1 MSDKSH
7 KGMKIALIGL
17 IIGLLGFFLDVV
29 VDFKIIGSV
38 LLYLG
43 YAAVMV
49 GTFIHFRIVLKK
61 MK

>member
-1 MSDKSH
+1 
-7 KGMKIALIGL
+7 MKIALIGL